1 MANRP
6 TNLYKKPRVLQAQDG
21 TTIASDQKK
30 ITPRKKLYQRL
41 HTGRLHQ
48 RKICSRDGLT
58 ALHCA
63 AARGHTEALETL
75 VGLCGAR
82 VDVADSHGCTPL
94 HYAAALGHADAT
106 AALLQHGADAHR
118 QDRRGRSPAHT
129 AAAKGQIET
138 VRMLGKGRKKLT
150 QRICFRKKYI

>member
-1 MANRP
+1 MF
-6 TNLYKKPRVLQAQDG
+6 TDWSQISFV
-21 TTIASDQKK
+21 I
-30 ITPRKKLYQRL
+30 
-41 HTGRLHQ
+41 
-48 RKICSRDGLT
+48 SRDGLT

-106 AALLQHGADAHR
+106 SALLVHGADAHR

-138 VRMLGKGRKKLT
+138 VRILGKLNDVSCE
-150 QRICFRKKYI
+150 IDFYIIYNLIIEKN

>member
-1 MANRP
+1 MKR
-6 TNLYKKPRVLQAQDG
+6 TQIVYFM
-21 TTIASDQKK
+21 
-30 ITPRKKLYQRL
+30 Y
-41 HTGRLHQ
+41 
-48 RKICSRDGLT
+48 CYRDGLT

-75 VGLCGAR
+75 LGLCGAR

-94 HYAAALGHADAT
+94 HYAAALGHADST

-138 VRMLGKGRKKLT
+138 IRILGK
-150 QRICFRKKYI
+150 

>member
-1 MANRP
+1 MSH
-6 TNLYKKPRVLQAQDG
+6 NLSCSIRVFYLF
-21 TTIASDQKK
+21 
-30 ITPRKKLYQRL
+30 Y
-41 HTGRLHQ
+41 
-48 RKICSRDGLT
+48 RDGLT

-75 VGLCGAR
+75 LGLCGAR

-94 HYAAALGHADAT
+94 HYAAALGHADST
-106 AALLQHGADAHR
+106 AALLQHGADSHR

-138 VRMLGKGRKKLT
+138 IRILGK
-150 QRICFRKKYI
+150 FKYKI

>member
-1 MANRP
+1 M
-6 TNLYKKPRVLQAQDG
+6 TF
-21 TTIASDQKK
+21 
-30 ITPRKKLYQRL
+30 
-41 HTGRLHQ
+41 
-48 RKICSRDGLT
+48 RDRLT

-82 VDVADSHGCTPL
+82 VDAADSHGCTPL

-138 VRMLGKGRKKLT
+138 VRILGNNTRYVAPFIL
-150 QRICFRKKYI
+150 F

>member
-1 MANRP
+1 M
-6 TNLYKKPRVLQAQDG
+6 V
-21 TTIASDQKK
+21 K
-30 ITPRKKLYQRL
+30 I
-41 HTGRLHQ
+41 
-48 RKICSRDGLT
+48 RDGLT

-106 AALLQHGADAHR
+106 SALLQHGADSHR

-138 VRMLGKGRKKLT
+138 VRILGKDINNPSYKTSVRSL
-150 QRICFRKKYI
+150 IL

>member
-1 MANRP
+1 MFCDVCNIIM
-6 TNLYKKPRVLQAQDG
+6 L
-21 TTIASDQKK
+21 I
-30 ITPRKKLYQRL
+30 
-41 HTGRLHQ
+41 
-48 RKICSRDGLT
+48 SRDGLT

-106 AALLQHGADAHR
+106 SALLQHGADSHR

-138 VRMLGKGRKKLT
+138 VRILGKHTL
-150 QRICFRKKYI
+150 IVI

>member
-1 MANRP
+1 M
-6 TNLYKKPRVLQAQDG
+6 
-21 TTIASDQKK
+21 
-30 ITPRKKLYQRL
+30 
-41 HTGRLHQ
+41 
-48 RKICSRDGLT
+48 T

-82 VDVADSHGCTPL
+82 VDAADSHGCTPL

-106 AALLQHGADAHR
+106 AALLQHGADSHR

-129 AAAKGQIET
+129 AAAKGQLET
-138 VRMLGKGRKKLT
+138 VRMLGQVLKIKIRYSKISSNYEYKS
-150 QRICFRKKYI
+150 F